1 MVTSMNEF
9 VERQNIKRLTTLLLT
24 ETDAAKRELLQRL
37 LTDEMVRQA
46 SHSEARNRS

>member
-24 ETDAAKRELLQRL
+24 ETDTAKRELLQRL
-37 LTDEMVRQA
+37 LTNEMVRQS
-46 SHSEARNRS
+46 SHSDARNRS